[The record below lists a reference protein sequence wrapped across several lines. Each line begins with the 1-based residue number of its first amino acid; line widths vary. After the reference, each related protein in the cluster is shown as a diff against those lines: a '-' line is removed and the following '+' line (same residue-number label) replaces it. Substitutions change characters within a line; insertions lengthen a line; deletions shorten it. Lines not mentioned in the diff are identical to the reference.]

1 MVDENNKAHRRE
13 NSLTEAGLV
22 EIGPDQFPEKIRD
35 VKRVAIGRLGEL
47 LELKT
52 GLEEQ
57 RYVAHSL
64 GTLKR
69 LERAIIVAK
78 SPPTK

>member
-1 MVDENNKAHRRE
+1 MSDENNKAYRRG
-13 NSLTEAGLV
+13 NSLTDSGLV

-35 VKRVAIGRLGEL
+35 VKRLAIGRLGEL
-47 LELKT
+47 LQLKT

-69 LERAIIVAK
+69 LEKAIVDGTNC
-78 SPPTK
+78 PR

>member
-1 MVDENNKAHRRE
+1 MSDENNKAYRRG
-13 NSLTEAGLV
+13 NSLTDSGLV

-35 VKRVAIGRLGEL
+35 VKRLAIGRLEEL
-47 LELKT
+47 LQLKT

-69 LERAIIVAK
+69 LEKAIVDGTNC
-78 SPPTK
+78 PR